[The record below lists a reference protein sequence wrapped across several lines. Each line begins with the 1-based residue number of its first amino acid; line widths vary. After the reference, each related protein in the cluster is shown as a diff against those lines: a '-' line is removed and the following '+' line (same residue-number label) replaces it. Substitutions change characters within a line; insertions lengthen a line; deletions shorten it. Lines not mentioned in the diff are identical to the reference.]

1 MARTQTRPPTFRSG
15 RPPKGPRPVATAREK
30 LLTDLR
36 AASAHLRATDAPELA
51 DTVDTLLTPAG
62 WGQLRRAVE
71 PDTDNRNEMIRL
83 SEAAHRHYEQAAT
96 AAGSTLTAD
105 VSEGLRAF
113 ADGSFSPAGYP
124 RREAGSRAQSHMNVR
139 IADDLRAD
147 FAAAVTARTTEL
159 GYKTTI
165 GHVAK
170 AWLAH
175 KYPLSAK

>member
-1 MARTQTRPPTFRSG
+1 M
-15 RPPKGPRPVATAREK
+15 ATAPKK
-30 LLTDLR
+30 LIADLT
-36 AASAHLRATDAPELA
+36 AASNKLRDVGAPELA
-51 DTVDTLLTPAG
+51 DTVDSLLTPAG

-71 PDTDNRNEMIRL
+71 PSTDNRNEMIRIG
-83 SEAAHRHYEQAAT
+83 EAAHRHYEQAAT

-113 ADGSFSPAGYP
+113 ADGTFSPAGYP
-124 RREAGSRAQSHMNVR
+124 RREAGSKAQSHMNVR
-139 IADDLRAD
+139 IADDLRAA

-175 KYPLSAK
+175 KYPLPAK